1 MLQGSHNDRRE
12 ERGQGRPQPD
22 VPDAQRQQR
31 DEDAHGLLLKPAQHQ
46 REGQVVDAAAKG
58 VGQRQC
64 DADGAVGVIALA
76 HVQDAGQAGARHG
89 AKGQVVQAELAAG
102 QGQQDG
108 VGRGKAG
115 KLGVVAAAGPGAV
128 AAAHQKEVPQL
139 TVPHRLH
146 DLVRVLQHGGA
157 GKTGGHRG
165 AAVQAG

>member
-1 MLQGSHNDRRE
+1 MGLRPYRSCRVRTTPRRE

-108 VGRGKAG
+108 VGRG
-115 KLGVVAAAGPGAV
+115 
-128 AAAHQKEVPQL
+128 
-139 TVPHRLH
+139 
-146 DLVRVLQHGGA
+146 
-157 GKTGGHRG
+157 
-165 AAVQAG
+165 

>member
-1 MLQGSHNDRRE
+1 MLKGSHNDRRE

-31 DEDAHGLLLKPAQHQ
+31 DEDAHGLLLKPAQYQ

-64 DADGAVGVIALA
+64 DADGAVGVVALA

-146 DLVRVLQHGGA
+146 DLVRVVTVEPPFRPGSRVSCA
-157 GKTGGHRG
+157 
-165 AAVQAG
+165 